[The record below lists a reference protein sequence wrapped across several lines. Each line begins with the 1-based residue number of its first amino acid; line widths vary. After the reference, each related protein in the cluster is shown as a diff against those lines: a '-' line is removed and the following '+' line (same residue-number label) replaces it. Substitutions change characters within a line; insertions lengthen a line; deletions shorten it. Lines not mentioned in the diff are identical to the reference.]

1 MINFSDIMLPFSLW
15 KTEIACMFHKNFDS
29 YDKNKKWLLPFCLF
43 SPQICIYPYHRE
55 FAKGWL
61 KVHPG

>member
-29 YDKNKKWLLPFCLF
+29 YDKNKKMITAVLL
-43 SPQICIYPYHRE
+43 
-55 FAKGWL
+55 
-61 KVHPG
+61 V